1 MPMDNVFGIH
11 TKLIKMVGVKI
22 ILDISEQF
30 KNIANDRGR
39 QVGRAIFG
47 FQEEMRTTMGV
58 KMEIEIIKSTGT
70 EWYKDCIGKRF
81 KVQSE
86 SRKGGRGKYVVRLEK
101 EDRSLMNGYMYGW
114 VDKEHCKEVKP
125 IVYELISGE
134 DYDYLIPIKE
144 Q

>member
-1 MPMDNVFGIH
+1 
-11 TKLIKMVGVKI
+11 
-22 ILDISEQF
+22 
-30 KNIANDRGR
+30 
-39 QVGRAIFG
+39 
-47 FQEEMRTTMGV
+47 
-58 KMEIEIIKSTGT
+58 MEIEIISSTGV

-101 EDRSLMNGYMYGW
+101 EDRVLMNGHMYGW

-125 IVYELISGE
+125 IIYEFISGE
-134 DYDYLIPIKE
+134 DYDYLVPIKE